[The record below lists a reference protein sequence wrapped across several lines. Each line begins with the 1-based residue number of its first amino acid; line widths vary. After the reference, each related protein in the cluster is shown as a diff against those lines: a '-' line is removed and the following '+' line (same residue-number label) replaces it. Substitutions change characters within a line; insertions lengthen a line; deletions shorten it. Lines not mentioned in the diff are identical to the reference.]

1 MSRSSA
7 FRFLPC
13 RTSSLIL
20 HPSPFGRPGES
31 LTIRLMPNYDRLSI
45 LVSLVVLGLALTFLI
60 RLPVRVVQADL
71 FGSPVTITLTT
82 RLIMGLLL
90 SALTATGVEY
100 IMRAHPD
107 FGQEEVSIY
116 SFLFWI
122 LPTLV
127 TLAAAYGTPLLVG
140 NIYVWLGG
148 LALSAIVL
156 SIVIMAEYRTI
167 NPRDSLYTSARLLLN
182 IVAYLGALVLF
193 TAIYGAKLRSVLSA
207 SSVAIVGAVL
217 ALSLLRAERNAT
229 ARTFSYAAICGL
241 VLGEATW
248 ALNYWGVGGLAGG
261 GLLTLI
267 FYFFTGLS
275 QQRLLNRF
283 SRPVMIEFSVVGVM
297 GLLLLAT
304 QGALSW

>member
-1 MSRSSA
+1 MR
-7 FRFLPC
+7 
-13 RTSSLIL
+13 
-20 HPSPFGRPGES
+20 
-31 LTIRLMPNYDRLSI
+31 NYDRLSI
-45 LVSLVVLGLALTFLI
+45 LVSIVVLGLALTFLI

-71 FGSPVTITLTT
+71 FGSPVTIPITS

-90 SALTATGVEY
+90 SGLTATGVEY

-107 FGQEEVSIY
+107 FGQEDVTLY

-127 TLAAAYGTPLLVG
+127 TLAAAWFTPLPLQAG
-140 NIYVWLGG
+140 NILAWLAG
-148 LALSAIVL
+148 LAISAIVL
-156 SIVIMAEYRTI
+156 SAVIVAEYRTVSQ
-167 NPRDSLYTSARLLLN
+167 RDSAYTPARLLLN

-207 SSVAIVGAVL
+207 SSVAVVGAIL
-217 ALSLLRAERNAT
+217 ALSLLRAERQAT
-229 ARTFSYAAICGL
+229 FRTFGYAAICGL

-275 QQRLLNRF
+275 QQRLLGRF
-283 SRPVMIEFSVVGVM
+283 SRPVMIEFSVVGAV